1 MCIAGP
7 AFLKP
12 AHMLYNMQHC
22 SPELLNA
29 STDALKTRIDA
40 RAQDMW
46 STGSLLLY
54 TLTQRSWFTPPHQ
67 DEDQECAR
75 AELVQDM
82 TDLHG
87 AWVSSCQ

>member
-22 SPELLNA
+22 SPELLEASINA
-29 STDALKTRIDA
+29 LSTRIDA
-40 RAQDMW
+40 RAQDIW

-54 TLTQRSWFTPPHQ
+54 TLTQRSWFTPHQ
-67 DEDQECAR
+67 NEDQEYAR

-82 TDLHG
+82 KALHG